1 MTDILDD
8 LDPTEPLGWLRDYI
22 RGDATDLSE
31 RMPRM
36 ALDRLRT
43 VAMNAA
49 DRGRRYLYIEGYD
62 EPLMGPRLSSP
73 TSRQWLHRYIAG
85 DSEGSKAI
93 HDLAHEKV
101 EAAIAEA
108 RAEGKAEGLRARK
121 GPVPTY
127 EDMNPHGTVK
137 GWTAV
142 QGEAWREDASGTT
155 VVLTTPR
162 DRFQQE
168 IVAYVMPKYEG
179 HVFDLLAMGGA
190 PAKVGLLCAALAK
203 EEKRPNL
210 SHDGTC
216 TEIAKVLPVLEDTD
230 VSHWS
235 WQHNWTLH
243 SKAGREIATIWPGHE
258 GYSWHT
264 WDANGVG
271 GENSRTSDL
280 DTAAAEVLEAVK
292 RQGFETDPPHES
304 EEEIGDLEATIE
316 AYEVFQVNVAK
327 ILGLPEDTSMVAVES
342 EAMAQV
348 ARFNADHQ
356 ANMAA
361 MDRVISDLKD
371 DIARLRALVNTPH
384 TDDWLKAVPLE
395 AAHQIE
401 RWGTSHDAGKAPQ
414 DWFWLLGYLGGK
426 ALHAAILGDVEKAK
440 HHTISAG
447 AALLNWHRAMTG
459 DTTAMRPG
467 IKPPE

>member
-43 VAMNAA
+43 VAMNAV

-108 RAEGKAEGLRARK
+108 RAEGKAEGQRARK

-127 EDMNPHGTVK
+127 EELNPHGTVK

-179 HVFDLLAMGGA
+179 HVFDLLAIGSA
-190 PAKVGLLCAALAK
+190 PAKGGLLCAVLAK
-203 EEKRPNL
+203 EEQRPNA

-216 TEIAKVLPVLEDTD
+216 TKIAKVLPVLEDTD

-243 SKAGREIATIWPGHE
+243 SKAGREIATIWPGRE

-271 GENSRTSDL
+271 GENSRTTDL

-292 RQGFETDPPHES
+292 RQGFEEDPPHES
-304 EEEIGDLEATIE
+304 EEEIADLEATIE
-316 AYEVFQVNVAK
+316 AYEVFQANVAK
-327 ILGLPEDTSMVAVES
+327 ILGLP
-342 EAMAQV
+342 
-348 ARFNADHQ
+348 ADLP
-356 ANMAA
+356 
-361 MDRVISDLKD
+361 R
-371 DIARLRALVNTPH
+371 RR
-384 TDDWLKAVPLE
+384 
-395 AAHQIE
+395 
-401 RWGTSHDAGKAPQ
+401 
-414 DWFWLLGYLGGK
+414 
-426 ALHAAILGDVEKAK
+426 
-440 HHTISAG
+440 
-447 AALLNWHRAMTG
+447 
-459 DTTAMRPG
+459 
-467 IKPPE
+467 